1 VHLYADAHTDLL
13 HISHTNSVHPF
24 FMSRNPYSCPVMYSV
39 TFYKKTMA
47 SFSHTRVASYGGT
60 GTILHH
66 SILEIHVLYL
76 SHINIF
82 YSSFEMCF

>member
-1 VHLYADAHTDLL
+1 
-13 HISHTNSVHPF
+13 
-24 FMSRNPYSCPVMYSV
+24 
-39 TFYKKTMA
+39 MA